1 MKIGMNML
9 LWTNHVTE
17 AHLPLIEKIKKV
29 GYQGVEIPLGD
40 ETGSIIQA

>member
-17 AHLPLIEKIKKV
+17 AHFPIIDDLKKPDMTV
-29 GYQGVEIPLGD
+29 
-40 ETGSIIQA
+40 